1 MLRRSSPALT
11 DITCKTPAQAARIL
25 MLLGLLRAG
34 PKHGYELH
42 RIVVGH
48 GELYTDLKKP
58 TLYHLL
64 DRLAAQGA
72 VVVTTES
79 GARGR
84 RGERLVYALAPEGNR
99 LFERLLRSALATF
112 HAGSTGLEV
121 AAVFLDCL
129 PAAEAR
135 VLLNDRRDA
144 VQRRRAIIAAEL
156 GPLAGGSS
164 AARIADGFLAAD
176 HALSLM
182 DAELDWIK
190 RATAHLARDGART
203 TFSAASRCTGH
214 DRAAATV
221 KSITR

>member
-1 MLRRSSPALT
+1 MLRRTSPPLT
-11 DITCKTPAQAARIL
+11 ETTCKTPAQAARIL

-48 GELYTDLKKP
+48 GELYADLKKP

-72 VVVTTES
+72 VAVTTES

-135 VLLNDRRDA
+135 LLLDDRRDA

-156 GPLAGGSS
+156 GPLAAERSS

-190 RATAHLARDGART
+190 RAMAHLARDGART

-214 DRAAATV
+214 DRAAGTL
-221 KSITR
+221 K